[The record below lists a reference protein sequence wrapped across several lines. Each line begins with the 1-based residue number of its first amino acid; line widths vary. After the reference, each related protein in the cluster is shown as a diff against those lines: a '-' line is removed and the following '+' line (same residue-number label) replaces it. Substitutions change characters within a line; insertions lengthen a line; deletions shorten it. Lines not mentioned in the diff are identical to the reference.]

1 MTFRTAIAKSNNV
14 AATRILTK
22 VGIQNVVQKAHMLGI
37 QSPLSPYPALALGA
51 SEITLLESTSAYGVF
66 ATRGLRAEPTPVD
79 RVENYAGEVLMEH
92 THPVHGARVLS
103 EEAGSRMW
111 EMLRYVVTSGTGTNA
126 QIDGV
131 DVIGKTGT
139 TSENK
144 DVWFMGATNKLA
156 VGVWMGFDKPKEL
169 PGSSG
174 GRWCAPA
181 WRSFTLR
188 ALDIVAQRN
197 PVEKMI
203 EDERATQL
211 QRLRARQF
219 KKLVRVTI
227 CSESGLQA
235 TSACKNTV
243 VQAFSAA
250 GGATGNAP
258 TQFCD
263 IHGQNPRVRTL
274 DQAGGSD
281 AAQPGDLNYREET
294 SPARR
299 ESTSY
304 ETTGSGEA
312 TGANTYPGE
321 SASVYPAAATT
332 RENMTRRDA
341 PRDESAPARSAG
353 SEEAAYAVEGEA
365 PDAAQNGEVVA
376 TVCAESGQLAS
387 SRCPVTLQQFFLAS
401 DVPRRRCSQHR

>member
-1 MTFRTAIAKSNNV
+1 
-14 AATRILTK
+14 
-22 VGIQNVVQKAHMLGI
+22 
-37 QSPLSPYPALALGA
+37 
-51 SEITLLESTSAYGVF
+51 
-66 ATRGLRAEPTPVD
+66 
-79 RVENYAGEVLMEH
+79 
-92 THPVHGARVLS
+92 
-103 EEAGSRMW
+103 
-111 EMLRYVVTSGTGTNA
+111 MLRYVVTNGTGTNA

-203 EDERATQL
+203 EDERATKL

-219 KKLVRVTI
+219 KKIVRVAI
-227 CSESGLQA
+227 CRPSGLLA
-235 TSACKNTV
+235 TSACKERV
-243 VQAFSAA
+243 IEAFSAA
-250 GGATGNAP
+250 GGANGNAP
-258 TQFCD
+258 TQYCD
-263 IHGQNPRVRTL
+263 YHGGGPRTRTL
-274 DQAGGSD
+274 DQAGDSG
-281 AAQPGDLNYREET
+281 ATQPGDLSYGEE
-294 SPARR
+294 SAPARR
-299 ESTSY
+299 ENTSY
-304 ETTGSGEA
+304 DPTGGATTTEA
-312 TGANTYPGE
+312 DTYPGE
-321 SASVYPAAATT
+321 SASVYPATT
-332 RENMTRRDA
+332 TARQSPSRSENSRQETVARR
-341 PRDESAPARSAG
+341 AG
-353 SEEAAYAVEGEA
+353 GEEATYAVEG
-365 PDAAQNGEVVA
+365 DAAGATQDGEVVA

-387 SRCPVTLQQFFLAS
+387 SRCPVTLQQFFLAA